1 MTEYTGKENL
11 DFLETVPNYLNEIE
25 RLLRGFIGNDLP
37 VLDFGAGSGIYA
49 RRLAAKNLKPD
60 CVEIDDEY
68 RSRLSAAGFNAYNS
82 LSETTQTYKRIYS
95 CDVMEHIEDDLAA
108 LKELR
113 AKLTD
118 DGRAFIY
125 VPAFYML
132 YSDMDKKIGH
142 FRRYKKPEL
151 VNKMKEAGFKIESA
165 EYIDFIGFF
174 GGLYYK
180 YFVSKNGSIDS
191 AATRFYYK
199 YIFPIS
205 RVLDKLGARFLLG
218 KNLLVIASK

>member
-25 RLLRGFIGNDLP
+25 GILAKFLGNESP

-49 RRLAAKNLKPD
+49 RRLAAKNIKPD
-60 CVEIDDEY
+60 CVEIDVEY
-68 RSRLSAAGFNAYNS
+68 QQKLSAAGFNTSRS
-82 LSETTQTYKRIYS
+82 LAETPQIYKRIYS

-108 LKELR
+108 FKELR
-113 AKLTD
+113 AKLA
-118 DGRAFIY
+118 DGGKIFIY

-142 FRRYKKPEL
+142 FRRYRKAEL
-151 VNKMKEAGFKIESA
+151 VNKMKEAGFKIDSA
-165 EYIDFIGFF
+165 QYIDFIGFF

-180 YFVSKNGSIDS
+180 HFISKDGSIDS
-191 AATRFYYK
+191 KATRFYYK
-199 YIFPIS
+199 YIFPVS
-205 RVLDKLGARFLLG
+205 RVLDKLGGRYLLG